1 MNKKTKRGI
10 ILTSLASIA
19 FAGSLLAGSTYALFT
34 SESTT
39 NIAVTSGKVD
49 VSASISG
56 LTLHSPTSVSD
67 EDGGKIEDD
76 TEAAN
81 DTTFKNNGTASLVGN
96 KLTLSCITP
105 GDYVTFNINITNNCT
120 VSAKYRTLI
129 ACEDNDGLFDGL
141 ECTIGNEISSDGLT
155 IVSDW
160 KELSAGASISP
171 LACKIELPVTAT
183 NKYQG
188 KSCEISFTVEAVQG
202 NAVTTDKADG
212 TYELYTASDL
222 KWFQKN
228 CNTQSINTTV
238 KLMRDIDLN
247 GEEWA
252 PINWGLASGN
262 QPRVFDG
269 NNHTI
274 SNFTATSNKEKKF
287 SDNGADKNK
296 DIGLFGS
303 VVSTTI
309 QNLKID
315 SATISGHGR
324 VGAIL
329 GYGQASSIKNCTV
342 TNSTITASP
351 WNTGSE
357 LDDGDKAGAV
367 VGSLSEGSKELS
379 GCYVENCT
387 ISGYRDLGG
396 VAGYV
401 NANCTIKDNNVNN
414 AEGATSSTVIKYN
427 DTWPD
432 YGTNPKRHSG
442 ENVDYI
448 VGSKNGQTI
457 DETTNNKYS
466 SKLTSIVKDTNLQA
480 SSN

>member
-67 EDGGKIEDD
+67 KDGGTIVDD
-76 TEAAN
+76 NEAASN
-81 DTTFKNNGTASLVGN
+81 GTFKNNGTASLVGN
-96 KLTLSCITP
+96 KLTLSNVTP
-105 GDYVTFNINITNNCT
+105 GDYVTFNIKITNNCT

-141 ECTIGNEISSDGLT
+141 ECTIGETFSSDGLT
-155 IVSDW
+155 KVTSW
-160 KELSAGASISP
+160 TELSAGTSINP

-202 NAVTTDKADG
+202 NAVTTDKATG

-262 QPRVFDG
+262 KPRVFDG

-274 SNFTATSNKEKKF
+274 SNFIATSNKEKKF

-309 QNLKID
+309 QNLTVD
-315 SATISGHGR
+315 GATISGNGR
-324 VGAIL
+324 VGAIV
-329 GYGQASSIKNCTV
+329 GQAYGSIKNCTV
-342 TNSTITASP
+342 KNSIVTASLLKK
-351 WNTGSE
+351 TDMKC
-357 LDDGDKAGAV
+357 DDGDKVGAV
-367 VGSLSEGSKELS
+367 VGQICDPIELS
-379 GCYVENCT
+379 NCT
-387 ISGYRDLGG
+387 VEECILKGYRDVGG
-396 VAGYV
+396 VCGSIGA
-401 NANCTIKDNNVNN
+401 
-414 AEGATSSTVIKYN
+414 GATIFKNKVSKTTINNYYNNLPEGYKYADN
-427 DTWPD
+427 KDQ
-432 YGTNPKRHSG
+432 
-442 ENVDYI
+442 NVDYI
-448 VGSKNGQTI
+448 IGSKGTVLDNDSTY
-457 DETTNNKYS
+457 DSETTKIES
-466 SKLTSIVKDTNLQA
+466 TTFEWPEE
-480 SSN
+480 